1 MFFNSWRVGVLHIL
15 WSRVS
20 EGIAIEA
27 RATEEHAFA
36 ALRGRLGIA
45 ADDITIAYFRTQ
57 CQDARAR
64 QVGLYEGYECHEA
77 GTLAL
82 DDGDEGLHG
91 YEAAIVERPRR
102 RPEAGTGGTWV

>member
-1 MFFNSWRVGVLHIL
+1 M
-15 WSRVS
+15 S

-27 RATEEHAFA
+27 RGTEEHAFA

-45 ADDITIAYFRTQ
+45 AEDLTLGYFRTQ

-64 QVGLYEGYECHEA
+64 QVGFHEGDEGHEA
-77 GTLAL
+77 GTLAV

-91 YEAAIVERPRR
+91 YEAAIVVRPKR
-102 RPEAGTGGTWV
+102 RPKASPWGTWV